1 MVHNHKATNDI
12 LLSNRPE
19 NVMLGRTKKVYKV
32 NITIYILWDMHT
44 NRQHK
49 YFFMEDGRR
58 TSRCNKIVY
67 FTIQFSYAI
76 FIRT

>member
-1 MVHNHKATNDI
+1 MTLLHERLIVVNILTLFYMVHNHKATNDI

-49 YFFMEDGRR
+49 YFFYGRWQ
-58 TSRCNKIVY
+58 TNIP
-67 FTIQFSYAI
+67 Q
-76 FIRT
+76 